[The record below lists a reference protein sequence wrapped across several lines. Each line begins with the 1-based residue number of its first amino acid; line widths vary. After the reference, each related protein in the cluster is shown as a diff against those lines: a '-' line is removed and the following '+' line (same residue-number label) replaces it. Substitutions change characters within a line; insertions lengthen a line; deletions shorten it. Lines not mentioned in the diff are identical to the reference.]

1 PVQVDSRG
9 EGVGHQRDRTP
20 AARPCVGGQG
30 HWDVA
35 DRRGS
40 LSLQVDR
47 CAKRLEASL
56 RTVTAARASL
66 RLWEA
71 QSGWNAGPASSAAWL
86 QDRVLLRPERGA
98 RDVLRGFQ
106 GKPKLLSAAKEDL
119 LLAPHRRRRDRQRL
133 LHPLVVRQ
141 QIAIAE
147 REEMS
152 TIVGVPV

>member
-1 PVQVDSRG
+1 
-9 EGVGHQRDRTP
+9 
-20 AARPCVGGQG
+20 
-30 HWDVA
+30 
-35 DRRGS
+35 
-40 LSLQVDR
+40 
-47 CAKRLEASL
+47 
-56 RTVTAARASL
+56 
-66 RLWEA
+66 WEA

-141 QIAIAE
+141 QIAMAE

-152 TIVGVPV
+152 TIVGVPVASLVVCEDAGRRPRRVALVVICRAADP